1 MPACWTN
8 RSKETFPQR
17 EASYCGKWR
26 VSGILSFLRVFT
38 QQADRISGLLSL
50 TWWAPTAE
58 LIYPTWYTV
67 WGSDTPAFSL
77 LGVLTLHHRRKK
89 KNINQSCS
97 WLSGTMS
104 IFCITPLAFKF
115 LAQIMQFL
123 PWKLSVIDFFLLFTF
138 TSAVRQEYT
147 QSISFMLD
155 LIEVRRCRNIL
166 TPNYIWRRVHLFW
179 IKFILVIFQVYWCEL
194 SQAAS
199 HSSGIKIF

>member
-1 MPACWTN
+1 MAACWTN

-50 TWWAPTAE
+50 TWLVSADSG
-58 LIYPTWYTV
+58 I
-67 WGSDTPAFSL
+67 D
-77 LGVLTLHHRRKK
+77 
-89 KNINQSCS
+89 QSCS

-147 QSISFMLD
+147 QSISFILD
-155 LIEVRRCRNIL
+155 LIEVRRCRNIQ

-179 IKFILVIFQVYWCEL
+179 IKFILVIFQVYWC
-194 SQAAS
+194 
-199 HSSGIKIF
+199 